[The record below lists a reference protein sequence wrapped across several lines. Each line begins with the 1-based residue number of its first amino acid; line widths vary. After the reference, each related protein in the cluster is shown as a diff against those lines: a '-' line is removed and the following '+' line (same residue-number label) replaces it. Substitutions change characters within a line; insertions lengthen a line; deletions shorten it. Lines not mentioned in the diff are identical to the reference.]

1 MIGHRFQII
10 FSDRWL
16 LKLSK
21 KSLELLRDRT
31 LANEQKE
38 LESSRKKEE
47 VFMIEDIKPEDLNT
61 MISPGPSGPS
71 EPLRNSP
78 RGRSRKTSDVAE
90 KRPIGAKKIREIG
103 WFLMIISE

>member
-1 MIGHRFQII
+1 MTHRFKII

-61 MISPGPSGPS
+61 MISPGPS
-71 EPLRNSP
+71 EPSP

-90 KRPIGAKKIREIG
+90 KRPIGATKIREID
-103 WFLMIISE
+103 WFLMINSE

>member
-1 MIGHRFQII
+1 MIDHRFQII

-47 VFMIEDIKPEDLNT
+47 VFMIEDIKPEELNT
-61 MISPGPSGPS
+61 LISLGPS

-78 RGRSRKTSDVAE
+78 RGRSRKTSDVAG

-103 WFLMIISE
+103 WFLMIISELE

>member
-1 MIGHRFQII
+1 MTHRFKII

-61 MISPGPSGPS
+61 MISPGPS

-103 WFLMIISE
+103 WFLMIISELE